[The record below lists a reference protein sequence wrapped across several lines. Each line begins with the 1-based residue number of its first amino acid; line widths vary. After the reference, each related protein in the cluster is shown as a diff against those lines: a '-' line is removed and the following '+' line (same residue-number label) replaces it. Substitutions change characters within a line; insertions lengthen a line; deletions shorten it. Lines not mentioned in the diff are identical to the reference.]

1 MKRDID
7 EKIAIIKK
15 RLEKRSKESIISD
28 ICNYID
34 ENNVEEIARMFDIEL
49 QKTNKDTM
57 ITVAEVIKFGEY
69 SRNESDLEKGMLIT
83 DRFIQGDDML
93 AVLSKEGY
101 KDITS
106 EHPFGDDSG
115 DDLIIYTDSK
125 EFVITDSCCF
135 DLRTVKHYKR

>member
-1 MKRDID
+1 
-7 EKIAIIKK
+7 
-15 RLEKRSKESIISD
+15 
-28 ICNYID
+28 
-34 ENNVEEIARMFDIEL
+34 
-49 QKTNKDTM
+49 M

-69 SRNESDLEKGMLIT
+69 SRDESDLDKGMLIT

-106 EHPFGDDSG
+106 EHPFGEDSG

-125 EFVITDSCCF
+125 EFVVTDSCCF
-135 DLRTVKHYKR
+135 DLRDVKYYKK